1 MKGEISVNKH
11 SDAERRPYQ
20 FRRATEGLAGAGLV
34 VCTAVTVFFLFMIL
48 GYVVYNGASAID
60 WNFLTGLPL
69 PSGESGGGIANALV
83 GSVLVV
89 ACGGLL
95 SVAIGPGAA
104 IFRTQFPRAPL

>member
-1 MKGEISVNKH
+1 MDNKH
-11 SDAERRPYQ
+11 SVVGRRQYQ
-20 FRRATEGLAGAGLV
+20 FRSATDRLAGAGMVL
-34 VCTAVTVFFLFMIL
+34 CTAVTVFFLFMIL
-48 GYVVYNGASAID
+48 GYVIYNGASAID

-69 PSGESGGGIANALV
+69 PPGESGGGIANALV